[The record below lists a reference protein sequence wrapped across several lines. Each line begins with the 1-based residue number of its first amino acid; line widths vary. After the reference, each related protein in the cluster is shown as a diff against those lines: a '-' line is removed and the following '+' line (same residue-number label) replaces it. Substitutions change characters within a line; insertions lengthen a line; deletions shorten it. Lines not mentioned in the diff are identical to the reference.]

1 MTVAFVLGNG
11 TSRRHIELTDLKSY
25 GTVYGCNAIYRDFNP
40 DYLIAVDSKM
50 IVEINREQYQNCTP
64 VWTNYNKIYINFTGF
79 NYFKQSKGWSSGP
92 TALWLASEHDHDTV
106 YILGFDYQGI
116 GESNELVNNLYAGSE
131 NYKKID
137 DKATYY
143 GNWLKQTVLT
153 IKKNPEKRYI
163 RVLGDEKFIPKDF
176 LNLSN
181 LTHMTVE
188 EFNINF
194 KNNYEI

>member
-1 MTVAFVLGNG
+1 M
-11 TSRRHIELTDLKSY
+11 
-25 GTVYGCNAIYRDFNP
+25 
-40 DYLIAVDSKM
+40 
-50 IVEINREQYQNCTP
+50 
-64 VWTNYNKIYINFTGF
+64 YINFTGF